1 MLTRNKVQVSY
12 LQSSICSPLQNI
24 AHTTDPMHKMKDR
37 WNTWRLKPRI
47 YFHERWE
54 RSSEQYSK
62 YWTEFRQTAALLL
75 GTAQPLHSHLSHKHT
90 HTHTHTHY
98 CLKKIAKEHEV
109 ARQSTAIYAQ
119 KIYIYT
125 AIHVV
130 YLAHER
136 STDSCTWGHS

>member
-1 MLTRNKVQVSY
+1 MNVENEVANNTVNTEQNSDRR
-12 LQSSICSPLQNI
+12 PLCYWVLHNRCI
-24 AHTTDPMHKMKDR
+24 H
-37 WNTWRLKPRI
+37 I
-47 YFHERWE
+47 FHIN
-54 RSSEQYSK
+54 
-62 YWTEFRQTAALLL
+62 
-75 GTAQPLHSHLSHKHT
+75 T